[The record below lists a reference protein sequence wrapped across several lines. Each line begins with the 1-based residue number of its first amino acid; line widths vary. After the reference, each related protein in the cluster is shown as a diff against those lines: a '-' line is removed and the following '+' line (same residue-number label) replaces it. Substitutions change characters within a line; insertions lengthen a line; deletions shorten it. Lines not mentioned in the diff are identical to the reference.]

1 MVRKKNEQKVLLD
14 LNMAEEAYNSA
25 GIVANDPKPASDQLK
40 KSAQS
45 DYEWERFAFICGKT
59 LVAKVK
65 AIASKEGVS
74 IRELM
79 EYMMSQ
85 GIMRYE
91 KKHGTIEVSVSANVK
106 KRLKDLM

>member
-1 MVRKKNEQKVLLD
+1 
-14 LNMAEEAYNSA
+14 MAEEAYNSA
-25 GIVANDPKPASDQLK
+25 GIPVTGGKPSSENTK
-40 KSAQS
+40 KAAPSNY
-45 DYEWERFAFICGKT
+45 DWERFAFICSKM

-65 AIASKEGVS
+65 AIASKEGVT

-91 KKHGTIEVSVSANVK
+91 KKHGIIEVSISTDKK